1 MSHLTLP
8 TNLPWLRTLEQIV
21 LPNWQSALGF
31 IMAFAVGMTMLKQRR
46 RQSNIIAWTF
56 FTLLFPVIG
65 LLSFLLFGGRKLR
78 RTAATKRT
86 INRIAGII
94 TRSGGGPPTPS
105 APEGGN
111 GITLLD
117 DKDGIA
123 TWKALCAEI
132 AAAKTSIHIT
142 TYLLGHDETGTEIV
156 RLLSARARE
165 GVQVRLLVD
174 ALGSLGVRWRLC
186 DPLIKAGGH
195 VCRFLP
201 VIPFPRQGS
210 ANLRNHRKMA
220 VFDGQTA
227 IVGGQ
232 NLALEY
238 IGPAPHKG
246 RFRDFS
252 ARISGPAVAELTR
265 IFLSDWCFASGESP
279 ERHREQLR
287 FRPEP
292 AGAVRIEIVSSGPD
306 EPDDP
311 LWERF
316 IALIQECRKEV
327 TLITPYFVPDE
338 TLFRSLLLKIRS
350 GRKVRLI
357 LPARSDH
364 PFLDLARRPYLR
376 VLHKAGAD
384 VRFHQKRMLHGK
396 LFIVDNSIGVIGSAN
411 LDMRSLF
418 VNFEVATFVYSPNT
432 MRRFRLLSES
442 IAAETLPYAGSKM
455 EARNWRNRALEALA
469 HMVGPLL

>member
-1 MSHLTLP
+1 MDS
-8 TNLPWLRTLEQIV
+8 PWLRILEQIV

-31 IMAFAVGMTMLKQRR
+31 AMAFIVGMTMLKQRR

-56 FTLLFPVIG
+56 FTLLFPVVG

-78 RTAATKRT
+78 RTAATKRV
-86 INRIAGII
+86 INQIAGII
-94 TRSGGGPPTPS
+94 TRGGDSPGQPAPRPS
-105 APEGGN
+105 AFEAGN
-111 GITLLD
+111 SIALLD
-117 DKDGIA
+117 DKDGVA

-132 AAAKTSIHIT
+132 AAAKSSIHIT
-142 TYLLGHDETGTEIV
+142 TYLLGHDTTGAEIV
-156 RLLSARARE
+156 RLLAARARE

-174 ALGSLGVRWRLC
+174 ALGSLGVKWRLC
-186 DPLIKAGGH
+186 DPLVEAGGR

-201 VIPFPRQGS
+201 VIPFPSHGS

-238 IGPAPHKG
+238 IGPAPCKG

-279 ERHREQLR
+279 ERYREHLR
-287 FRPEP
+287 FRPKP
-292 AGAVRIEIVSSGPD
+292 DGAVRVEVVSSGPD

-316 IALIQECRKEV
+316 VALVQECRKEII
-327 TLITPYFVPDE
+327 LITPYLVPDE
-338 TLFRSLLLKIRS
+338 TLFRALLLKIRS

-376 VLHKAGAD
+376 ALHKAGAD
-384 VRFHQKRMLHGK
+384 VRLHQKRMLHGK
-396 LFIVDNSIGVIGSAN
+396 LFLVDNSIGVIGSAN

-418 VNFEVATFVYSPNT
+418 VNFEVATFVHSPNT
-432 MRRFRLLSES
+432 MRRFRLLADS

-455 EARNWRNRALEALA
+455 EVRNWRNRAMEALA
-469 HMVGPLL
+469 HMVGPML